1 MKSFFTSI
9 NFFVLGIFS
18 RFCYHLLTFS
28 LIFCF
33 SKNSFKN
40 NIRVSN
46 CSDPDQD
53 GHFSVPIWVQTVCIG
68 YQQMTKVAACNEK
81 RKTINVFICIYD
93 VIQGYTLIFLH
104 LFYFIFF
111 FLPRNRMKVLIR
123 TSFWQY

>member
-9 NFFVLGIFS
+9 IVFMLRIFS
-18 RFCYHLLTFS
+18 CFCYHLLTFS

-53 GHFSVPIWVQTVCIG
+53 GHSFSPNLG
-68 YQQMTKVAACNEK
+68 PN
-81 RKTINVFICIYD
+81 
-93 VIQGYTLIFLH
+93 FLH
-104 LFYFIFF
+104 RLSADD
-111 FLPRNRMKVLIR
+111 K
-123 TSFWQY
+123 SCC